1 LAGRRRHFRQSAGS
15 PPAKSSY
22 NNIDIDKLV
31 DEAMKGGKRSVLQK
45 VDGGRIRVTGCRTG
59 AAERL
64 VNDAADSTR
73 ATAALGATAE
83 TAIDLADRARPLR
96 LDGGADILI
105 AQHIARAHDHGAISL
120 DGDLVRL

>member
-1 LAGRRRHFRQSAGS
+1 MPFPAIGRS

-22 NNIDIDKLV
+22 TNIDIDKLV

-45 VDGGRIRVTGCRTG
+45 AGGGRIRVTGCRTG

-64 VNDAADSTR
+64 VNDAADSAR

-83 TAIDLADRARPLR
+83 TAIDLADRARPLHV
-96 LDGGADILI
+96 DGGADILI
-105 AQHIARAHDHGAISL
+105 GQHIARAHDHGAISL

>member
-1 LAGRRRHFRQSAGS
+1 LSTPFWQSAGS
-15 PPAKSSY
+15 PPATSSS
-22 NNIDIDKLV
+22 NIDIDKLV

-45 VDGGRIRVTGCRTG
+45 AGGGRIRVTGCRTG

-64 VNDAADSTR
+64 VNDAADSAR
-73 ATAALGATAE
+73 ASAAQGATAE
-83 TAIDLADRARPLR
+83 TAIDLADRAPPLR

-120 DGDLVRL
+120 DG